1 MVVAIFIVKLR
12 LLGAVIMKSCVRII
26 CILISSVMATHALSQ
41 DLLGWSDKTVCRLV
55 ESDAG
60 AVYGEEAI
68 SRDLA
73 CKIPIKPTNNA
84 KSYIRIKFKF

>member
-1 MVVAIFIVKLR
+1 MVT
-12 LLGAVIMKSCVRII
+12 LLSYRIYTLFFLILAGVIASEA
-26 CILISSVMATHALSQ
+26 SAQ
-41 DLLGWSDKTVCRLV
+41 DMSGWSDKTVCRLV

-60 AVYGEEAI
+60 AVQGEEAI

>member
-1 MVVAIFIVKLR
+1 MVAIVIVEFK
-12 LLGAVIMKSCVRII
+12 LLGAVIMKSCIRIV
-26 CILISSVMATHALSQ
+26 CVLIASLMATHTLSQ
-41 DLLGWSDKTVCRLV
+41 DMSGWSDKTMCRLV

-60 AVYGEEAI
+60 AVYLEEAI

-73 CKIPIKPTNNA
+73 CKAPIKPTNNA